1 MPILGNVNNIK
12 KDNEL
17 TIMTNKPPSILAEV
31 ILKSKSGRSMVSSDD
46 NITSEN
52 IEEFRPSQQVIKDAT
67 DRLMKLGF
75 TVVSGGITLTIK
87 GEKAL
92 FEKVFKVKL
101 ALKKNGADGNIEIHS
116 DKQLSVPSGFSDIV
130 EKVIFTPPAKFFS

>member
-1 MPILGNVNNIK
+1 
-12 KDNEL
+12 
-17 TIMTNKPPSILAEV
+17 MTNKTPYILAEV

-67 DRLMKLGF
+67 DRLKKLGF
-75 TVVSGGITLTIK
+75 TVISGGITLTIK

-92 FEKVFKVKL
+92 FEKVFKVNLTFEKIGL
-101 ALKKNGADGNIEIHS
+101 AGKIEVHS
-116 DKQLSVPSGFSDIV
+116 DKQLSVPAGISDIV
-130 EKVIFTPPAKFFS
+130 EKVIFTPPAEYFS

>member
-1 MPILGNVNNIK
+1 
-12 KDNEL
+12 
-17 TIMTNKPPSILAEV
+17 MTNKTPYILAEV

-52 IEEFRPSQQVIKDAT
+52 IEEFQPSQQVVKDAT
-67 DRLMKLGF
+67 DRLKKLGF

-92 FEKVFKVKL
+92 FEKVFKVNL
-101 ALKKNGADGNIEIHS
+101 TLKKNGLTGKIEVHS
-116 DKQLSVPSGFSDIV
+116 DKQLSVPAEISDIV
-130 EKVIFTPPAKFFS
+130 ESIIFTPPVKFFS